1 VVGVS
6 RLTDL
11 LSRHAAHHQPLDLTL
26 LMAVI
31 RQEKWTGSLTLHYR
45 HGQPK
50 LLEAGRPIQVEV
62 ESAAL
67 VEPSADTPRGS
78 PPLTNALARRT
89 V

>member
-1 VVGVS
+1 MS

-11 LSRHAAHHQPLDLTL
+11 LSRHSAHHQPLDLRL
-26 LMAVI
+26 LDAVI

-62 ESAAL
+62 DTSAESAA
-67 VEPSADTPRGS
+67 VTV
-78 PPLTNALARRT
+78 LTNQPHRSHSS
-89 V
+89 